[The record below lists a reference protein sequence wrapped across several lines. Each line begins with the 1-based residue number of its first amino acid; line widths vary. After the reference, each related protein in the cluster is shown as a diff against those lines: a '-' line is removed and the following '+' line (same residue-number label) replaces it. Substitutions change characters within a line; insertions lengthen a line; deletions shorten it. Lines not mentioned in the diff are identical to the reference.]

1 MIDFIQFHLDMK
13 LWVSLHVVGKMILER
28 SMQRLSFIQ
37 ENRKHKSSRPEYI
50 LYY

>member
-13 LWVSLHVVGKMILER
+13 LWVSLHVMGKMILER
-28 SMQRLSFIQ
+28 SMQR
-37 ENRKHKSSRPEYI
+37 KHKYSRPEYI